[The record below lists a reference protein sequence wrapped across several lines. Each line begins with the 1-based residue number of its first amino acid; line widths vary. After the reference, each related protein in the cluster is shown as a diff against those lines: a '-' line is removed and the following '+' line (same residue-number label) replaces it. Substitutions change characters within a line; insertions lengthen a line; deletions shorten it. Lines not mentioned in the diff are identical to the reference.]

1 MPLLSVIIPTCNRD
15 LLLNETLQNL
25 FSALS
30 NIDAEIIVVNDSKTQ
45 KPINSFSS
53 NNLNILNNPKSGA
66 ASARNFGAKHA
77 QGKYLLFLDDDMILL
92 PQSITKLISLAKEH
106 SHSCFNL
113 NWTMYPPLL
122 EKISHTF
129 FGKYLI
135 HYNFT
140 SLQGWYGTKEQWQEN
155 RLIKVSSIASYA
167 LWIEKEIFWKI
178 GGYAEDIPFAGF
190 EDYIL
195 SENLRKN
202 NVNMYVYTTILAY
215 HNEADRVDLISFLER
230 KKRGGAT
237 RAYAVK
243 LGYKELDLNHSLI
256 KRFVYLMFYYLNL
269 KILFLFFAKIL
280 EKQNRFERIY
290 FRIVNI
296 LLGIYHF
303 EGYWKYYVKT
313 KKNR

>member
-1 MPLLSVIIPTCNRD
+1 MPLLSVIIPTCNRV
-15 LLLNETLQNL
+15 LLLNETLKNL

-45 KPINSFSS
+45 KPLISFSS
-53 NNLNILNNPKSGA
+53 NNIYLLDNPKNGA
-66 ASARNFGAKHA
+66 ASARNFGARHA

-92 PQSITKLISLAKEH
+92 PPSITKLISLAKEH
-106 SHSCFNL
+106 SYSCFNL

-122 EKISHTF
+122 EKISHTL

-135 HYNFT
+135 HYNFI
-140 SLQGWYGTKEQWQEN
+140 SLQGWYGREDQWQEN
-155 RLIKVSSIASYA
+155 HLIEVSSIASYA

-215 HNEADRVDLISFLER
+215 HNEADRVDLPSFLER

-237 RAYAVK
+237 RAAAVK
-243 LGYKELDLNHSLI
+243 SGYTDLKLKHSFI
-256 KRFVYLMFYYLNL
+256 KRLVYLIIYYLKL
-269 KILFLFFAKIL
+269 KYFLLFVAMFL
-280 EKQNRFERIY
+280 EKINITEKIY
-290 FRIVNI
+290 FRIANA

-303 EGYWKYYVKT
+303 EGYWEQKVP
-313 KKNR
+313 

>member
-1 MPLLSVIIPTCNRD
+1 MPLLSVIIPTCNRNI
-15 LLLNETLQNL
+15 LLNETLKNL

-45 KPINSFSS
+45 KPVISFSS
-53 NNLNILNNPKSGA
+53 DNIYLLNNPKNGA

-77 QGKYLLFLDDDMILL
+77 QGQYLLFLDDDMILL
-92 PQSITKLISLAKEH
+92 QQSITKLISLAKEH

-113 NWTMYPPLL
+113 NWTIYPPLL
-122 EKISHTF
+122 EKISHTL

-140 SLQGWYGTKEQWQEN
+140 SLQGWYGIKEHWQEN
-155 RLIKVSSIASYA
+155 NLIQVSSITSQA

-202 NVNMYVYTTILAY
+202 NINMYVYSTILAY
-215 HNEADRVDLISFLER
+215 HNEADRVDLLSFLER

-237 RAYAVK
+237 RASAVK
-243 LGYKELDLNHSLI
+243 LGYKELDLKHSFT
-256 KRFVYLMFYYLNL
+256 KRLVYLLFYYLKL
-269 KILFLFFAKIL
+269 KYFFLLIAMLF
-280 EKQNRFERIY
+280 EKLNRFEKIY
-290 FRIVNI
+290 FKIVNA

-303 EGYWKYYVKT
+303 EGYWENSIKT
-313 KKNR
+313 KKIY

>member
-45 KPINSFSS
+45 KPIISFSF
-53 NNLNILNNPKSGA
+53 NNIYLLNNPKNGA
-66 ASARNFGAKHA
+66 ASARNFGARHA

-92 PQSITKLISLAKEH
+92 PQSIPKLISLAKEH
-106 SHSCFNL
+106 SYSCFNL

-122 EKISHTF
+122 EKISPTL

-135 HYNFT
+135 HYGFT

-155 RLIKVSSIASYA
+155 NLIKVSSIASYA

-215 HNEADRVDLISFLER
+215 HNEADRVDLLSFLER

-237 RAYAVK
+237 RAAAVK
-243 LGYKELDLNHSLI
+243 LEYKELDLNHSLL
-256 KRFVYLMFYYLNL
+256 KRFVYLIFYYLNL